1 MRDGFAESA
10 LVAIEFH
17 AALDLVADHA
27 VSALGAA
34 RVRALRPRTDPWLVA
49 HELDR
54 VEQYAV
60 RLGAGD
66 DLAPEPFDDVTT
78 ALARLRLEGS
88 VLEGAELAAV
98 GRVLTAARAVHG
110 RLTRVAQTAPLVA
123 ALAAPLPPRELED
136 ALATSLEPDGMVRDA
151 ASRDL
156 ARARREVREA
166 RETLIRKLGALAA
179 SLDSRLVPS
188 DATPT
193 LRGGRYV
200 IPVRREA
207 RARLGGIVHD
217 ESATHAT
224 LFVEPAEAIELGNQL
239 REAEAAEAREVTR
252 VLRTLTERLRPHADA
267 IDGGFE
273 MLIAADCC
281 SARAR
286 FALDA
291 RATRPEVGDGG
302 ALAIVHGRHP
312 LLLRGEAPAVALVPG
327 GYRANGAT
335 DDDVATSPSSG
346 AVPFHLALEP
356 GERTV
361 LVSGPN
367 TGGKTVLLKAVGLV
381 VALAQSGVI
390 PPVGPATRLPVFAAL
405 FADIGDRQ
413 SIQESLSTFSA
424 HVAAIKDVLEG
435 ADARSLVLLDELGT
449 GTDPAEG
456 AALAGAVLRALTAR
470 GATTIATTHLGSLKE
485 LAEREPGIVNGS
497 LQFDAA
503 TLTPTFRFTK
513 GIPGRSYGLAI
524 ARRLGVDPSV
534 LEEAERALPAD
545 LRALETTLAQLEQ
558 RIQDADRRDAELAAR
573 EAELNV
579 EDGGLARARA
589 EVAAREEDV
598 RRREKELER
607 SAKKAQR
614 AYLLEARA
622 EVEKAI
628 AMARDAQREREARRM
643 VEEAIAATAAREESP
658 LQLPDLPA
666 GPVSPGDRVRIATL
680 GIEGQLETV
689 QGNEATVLVR
699 GRRVRVPAATL
710 SPVH

>member
-1 MRDGFAESA
+1 MREGFAESA
-10 LVAIEFH
+10 LAAIEFH

-34 RVRALRPRTDPWLVA
+34 RVRSLRPQTDPWMVA

-54 VEQYAV
+54 VEQYTT
-60 RLGAGD
+60 RLDAGD
-66 DLAPEPFDDVTT
+66 DLAPEPFADVTA

-88 VLEGAELAAV
+88 VLEGAELAEL
-98 GRVLTAARAVHG
+98 GRVLAAARMVHG
-110 RLTRVAQTAPLVA
+110 RLTRVAAAAPLVA
-123 ALAAPLPPRELED
+123 ALAAPVPPHELEE
-136 ALATSLEPDGMVRDA
+136 ALETALEPDGRVRDA

-156 ARARREVREA
+156 ARARREVREV
-166 RETLIRKLGALAA
+166 REELVRKLGAIAG
-179 SLDSRLVPS
+179 SLDSRLVPP

-207 RARLGGIVHD
+207 RSRLGGIVHD

-224 LFVEPAEAIELGNQL
+224 LFIEPAEAIELGNQL
-239 REAEAAEAREVTR
+239 REAEAAEAREVMR
-252 VLRTLTERLRPHADA
+252 VLRALTERLRPHADA
-267 IDGGFE
+267 LDAVFE
-273 MLIAADCC
+273 MLIAADSC

-286 FALDA
+286 FAIA
-291 RATRPEVGDGG
+291 AGASRPQVEQGG
-302 ALAIVHGRHP
+302 AFAIVKGAHP
-312 LLLRGEAPAVALVPG
+312 LLLQGEVA
-327 GYRANGAT
+327 
-335 DDDVATSPSSG
+335 

-356 GERTV
+356 EERTV

-524 ARRLGVDPSV
+524 ARRLGVDPLV
-534 LEEAERALPAD
+534 LEEAERTLPSD
-545 LRALETTLAQLEQ
+545 LRALETTLAQLEV
-558 RIQDADRRDAELAAR
+558 RIQDVERREEEVAARAAELDVQDGGLGKARAELA
-573 EAELNV
+573 
-579 EDGGLARARA
+579 D
-589 EVAAREEDV
+589 REEDV

-607 SAKKAQR
+607 TAKRTQR

-628 AMARDAQREREARRM
+628 ALAHEAQRERDARRV
-643 VEEAIAATAAREESP
+643 VEEAIAATAAREEATLLS
-658 LQLPDLPA
+658 LPDLPA
-666 GPVSPGDRVRIATL
+666 GPVSPGDRVRIASL

-689 QGNEATVLVR
+689 QGGEATVLVR
-699 GRRVRVPAATL
+699 GRRVKVPATTL

>member
-1 MRDGFAESA
+1 MREGFAESA

-34 RVRALRPRTDPWLVA
+34 RVRALRPQTDPWLVS

-60 RLGAGD
+60 RLDTGD
-66 DLAPEPFDDVTT
+66 DLAPEPFDDVTS

-88 VLEGAELAAV
+88 VLEGAELAAI
-98 GRVLTAARAVHG
+98 GRVLAAARAVHG
-110 RLTRVAQTAPLVA
+110 RLTRAAQRAPLVA
-123 ALAAPLPPRELED
+123 ALAALLPPRELED
-136 ALATSLEPDGMVRDA
+136 ALATSLEPDGVVRDA

-156 ARARREVREA
+156 ARARREVREV

-179 SLDSRLVPS
+179 SLDSRLVPT

-207 RARLGGIVHD
+207 RTRLGGIVHD

-239 REAEAAEAREVTR
+239 REAEAAEAREVMR
-252 VLRTLTERLRPHADA
+252 VLRTLTERLRPQADA
-267 IDGGFE
+267 LDGVFE

-291 RATRPEVGDGG
+291 KATRPEVGEGG

-312 LLLRGEAPAVALVPG
+312 LLLRGEAP
-327 GYRANGAT
+327 
-335 DDDVATSPSSG
+335 

-435 ADARSLVLLDELGT
+435 ADERSLVLLDELGT

-524 ARRLGVDPSV
+524 ARRLGVDAGV

-545 LRALETTLAQLEQ
+545 LRALETTLAQLEK
-558 RIQDADRRDAELAAR
+558 RIQEADRRDAELAAR

-589 EVAAREEDV
+589 EVAAREEEV

-607 SAKKAQR
+607 AAKKAQR

-628 AMARDAQREREARRM
+628 ALARDAQREREARRL
-643 VEEAIAATAAREESP
+643 VEEAIAATAARDESP
-658 LQLPDLPA
+658 LPLPDLPA

>member
-1 MRDGFAESA
+1 MREGFAEPA
-10 LVAIEFH
+10 LAAIEFP
-17 AALDLVADHA
+17 AALDLVADHT

-34 RVRALRPRTDPWLVA
+34 RVRSLRPSTDPWTVA

-60 RLGAGD
+60 RLDAGD
-66 DLAPEPFDDVTT
+66 DLAPEPFADVSAQLT
-78 ALARLRLEGS
+78 RLRLEGA
-88 VLEGAELAAV
+88 VLEGAELAEI
-98 GRVLTAARAVHG
+98 GRVLGAARQVHG
-110 RLTRVAQTAPLVA
+110 RLTRAAKLAPLVG
-123 ALAAPLPPRELED
+123 ALAVPVPPREIEAELER
-136 ALATSLEPDGMVRDA
+136 SLEPDGLVKDA

-156 ARARREVREA
+156 ARARREVREV
-166 RETLIRKLGALAA
+166 RETLVRKLGAVVAA
-179 SLDSRLVPS
+179 LDARLVPP

-207 RARLGGIVHD
+207 RVRLGGIVHD

-252 VLRTLTERLRPHADA
+252 VLRALTERLRPHADVLDA
-267 IDGGFE
+267 AFE
-273 MLIAADCC
+273 MLIATDCC

-286 FALDA
+286 FALA
-291 RATRPEVGDGG
+291 AHATRPEVAEG
-302 ALAIVHGRHP
+302 APVAIVNGRHP
-312 LLLRGEAPAVALVPG
+312 LLLRADTA
-327 GYRANGAT
+327 
-335 DDDVATSPSSG
+335 
-346 AVPFHLALEP
+346 AVPYQLALEP
-356 GERTV
+356 AERTV

-367 TGGKTVLLKAVGLV
+367 AGGKTVLLKATGLV

-390 PPVGPATRLPVFAAL
+390 PPVGPGTRLPVFAAL
-405 FADIGDRQ
+405 FTDIGDRQ

-424 HVAAIKDVLEG
+424 HVAALKDVLGG

-456 AALAGAVLRALTAR
+456 AALAGSVLRALTAR

-485 LAEREPGIVNGS
+485 LAEREPGIVNAS

-513 GIPGRSYGLAI
+513 GVPGRSYGLAI
-524 ARRLGVDPSV
+524 ARRLGLDAAV
-534 LEEAERALPAD
+534 LAEAERALPED
-545 LRALETTLAQLEQ
+545 LRALETTLERLER
-558 RIQDADRRDAELAAR
+558 RIQEVERRE
-573 EAELNV
+573 
-579 EDGGLARARA
+579 A
-589 EVAAREEDV
+589 EVAARTAALDVDAGGLARRRADVEAKDEDV

-607 SAKKAQR
+607 QAKRAQR

-628 AMARDAQREREARRM
+628 ALARDAQKEREARRL
-643 VEEAIAATAAREESP
+643 VEEAIAAATAREESVVA
-658 LQLPDLPA
+658 LPELPA

-680 GIEGQLETV
+680 GIEGKLEAV
-689 QGNEATVLVR
+689 QGSEATVLVR

>member
-1 MRDGFAESA
+1 MREGFAEPA
-10 LVAIEFH
+10 LAAIEFH

-34 RVRALRPRTDPWLVA
+34 RVRALRPQTDPWLVT

-66 DLAPEPFDDVTT
+66 DLAPEPFDDVAG

-88 VLEGAELAAV
+88 VLEGAELAAI
-98 GRVLTAARAVHG
+98 GRVLAAARAVHG

-136 ALATSLEPDGMVRDA
+136 ALGTSLEPDGLVRDA

-156 ARARREVREA
+156 ARARREVREV

-207 RARLGGIVHD
+207 RTRLGGIVHD

-252 VLRTLTERLRPHADA
+252 VLRALTERLRPQADA
-267 IDGGFE
+267 LDGDFE

-286 FALDA
+286 FALA
-291 RATRPEVGDGG
+291 AKATRPQVGEGG
-302 ALAIVHGRHP
+302 PLAIVRGAHP
-312 LLLRGEAPAVALVPG
+312 LLL
-327 GYRANGAT
+327 GA
-335 DDDVATSPSSG
+335 DMP

-356 GERTV
+356 EERTV

-424 HVAAIKDVLEG
+424 HVAAIKDVLDG

-456 AALAGAVLRALTAR
+456 AALAGAVLRTLTAR

-524 ARRLGVDPSV
+524 ARRLGVDAAV

-545 LRALETTLAQLEQ
+545 LRALETTLAQLEK

-573 EAELNV
+573 TAELDV

-589 EVAAREEDV
+589 ELAAREEDV

-607 SAKKAQR
+607 SAKRAQR
-614 AYLLEARA
+614 TYLLEARA

-628 AMARDAQREREARRM
+628 ALARDAQREREARRL
-643 VEEAIAATAAREESP
+643 VEEAIAATAAREESA
-658 LQLPDLPA
+658 LTLPDLPA

-710 SPVH
+710 LPVH

>member
-1 MRDGFAESA
+1 MREGFAEPA

-34 RVRALRPRTDPWLVA
+34 RVRALRPQTDAWLIS

-66 DLAPEPFDDVTT
+66 DLAPEPFDDVTS

-88 VLEGAELAAV
+88 VLEGAELAAI
-98 GRVLTAARAVHG
+98 GRVLAAARAVHG
-110 RLTRVAQTAPLVA
+110 RLTRAAQTAPLVA

-136 ALATSLEPDGMVRDA
+136 ALATSLEPDGLVRDA

-156 ARARREVREA
+156 ARARREVREV

-207 RARLGGIVHD
+207 RSRLGGIVHD

-239 REAEAAEAREVTR
+239 REAEAAEAREVMR

-267 IDGGFE
+267 LDGVFE

-281 SARAR
+281 AARAR

-291 RATRPEVGDGG
+291 KATRPEVGEGG

-312 LLLRGEAPAVALVPG
+312 LLLRGEAPAV
-327 GYRANGAT
+327 
-335 DDDVATSPSSG
+335 
-346 AVPFHLALEP
+346 PFHLALEP
-356 GERTV
+356 EERTV

-435 ADARSLVLLDELGT
+435 ADERALVLLDELGT

-524 ARRLGVDPSV
+524 ARRLGVDAGV

-545 LRALETTLAQLEQ
+545 VRALETTLAQLEQ
-558 RIQDADRRDAELAAR
+558 RIQEADRRDAELAAR
-573 EAELNV
+573 EAELDV

-607 SAKKAQR
+607 AGKKAQR

-628 AMARDAQREREARRM
+628 ALARDAQREREARRL
-643 VEEAIAATAAREESP
+643 VEGAIAATAARDEAP
-658 LQLPDLPA
+658 LPLPDLPA

>member
-1 MRDGFAESA
+1 MREGFAESA
-10 LVAIEFH
+10 LAAIEFH

-27 VSALGAA
+27 VSALGAS
-34 RVRALRPRTDPWLVA
+34 RVRSLRPRTDPWLVA

-60 RLGAGD
+60 RLDAGD
-66 DLAPEPFDDVTT
+66 DLAPEPFDDVSG
-78 ALARLRLEGS
+78 ALSRLRLEGS
-88 VLEGAELAAV
+88 VLVGAELAAL
-98 GRVLTAARAVHG
+98 GRLLAAARVVHG
-110 RLTRVAQTAPLVA
+110 RLTRAAATAPLVA
-123 ALAAPLPPRELED
+123 ALASSVPPRELED
-136 ALATSLEPDGMVRDA
+136 ALTTALEPDGLVRDA

-166 RETLIRKLGALAA
+166 RETLIRKLGGIAA
-179 SLDSRLVPS
+179 SLDSRQAPQ
-188 DATPT
+188 DAAPT

-207 RARLGGIVHD
+207 RGRLGGIVHD

-224 LFVEPAEAIELGNQL
+224 LFVEPAETIELGNAL
-239 REAEAAEAREVTR
+239 REAEAAEAREVMR
-252 VLRTLTERLRPHADA
+252 VLRALTDRLRPHADA
-267 IDGGFE
+267 LDGVFE

-286 FALDA
+286 FALAA
-291 RATRPEVGDGG
+291 RASRPLVVEGG
-302 ALAIVHGRHP
+302 AFAIVHGVHP
-312 LLLRGEAPAVALVPG
+312 LLL
-327 GYRANGAT
+327 GAET
-335 DDDVATSPSSG
+335 PP
-346 AVPFHLALEP
+346 VPFHLALEP
-356 GERTV
+356 EERTV

-367 TGGKTVLLKAVGLV
+367 TGGKTVLLKTVGLV

-390 PPVGPATRLPVFAAL
+390 PPVGPATKLPVFAAL

-456 AALAGAVLRALTAR
+456 AALAGAILRALTGR
-470 GATTIATTHLGSLKE
+470 GAITVATTHLGSLKD
-485 LAEREPGIVNGS
+485 LAEKEPGIVNGS

-524 ARRLGVDPSV
+524 ARRLGVDAAV
-534 LEEAERALPAD
+534 LEEAERTLPED
-545 LRALETTLAQLEQ
+545 LRALETTLAELEK
-558 RIQDADRRDAELAAR
+558 RIQDADRREAELASR
-573 EAELNV
+573 EAELDV

-589 EVAAREEDV
+589 ELAAREEDV
-598 RRREKELER
+598 RRREKDLER
-607 SAKKAQR
+607 SAKRAQR

-628 AMARDAQREREARRM
+628 ALAREAQRERDARRL

-658 LQLPDLPA
+658 LQLPDVPS

-699 GRRVRVPAATL
+699 GRRVRVAASTL

>member
-1 MRDGFAESA
+1 MKEGFAESA

-34 RVRALRPRTDPWLVA
+34 RVRALRPRTDAWLVS

-54 VEQYAV
+54 VEQYAM
-60 RLGAGD
+60 RLDAGD
-66 DLAPEPFDDVTT
+66 DLAPEPFDDVTS
-78 ALARLRLEGS
+78 AQARLRLEGS
-88 VLEGAELAAV
+88 VLEGAELAAI
-98 GRVLTAARAVHG
+98 GRVLAAARAVHG
-110 RLTRVAQTAPLVA
+110 RLTRAAQTAPLVA

-136 ALATSLEPDGMVRDA
+136 ALATSLEPDGLVRDA

-156 ARARREVREA
+156 ARARREVREV
-166 RETLIRKLGALAA
+166 RETLIRKLGVLAA

-207 RARLGGIVHD
+207 RTRLGGIVHD

-239 REAEAAEAREVTR
+239 REAEAAEAREAMR

-267 IDGGFE
+267 IDGVFE

-291 RATRPEVGDGG
+291 KATRPEVGEGG

-312 LLLRGEAPAVALVPG
+312 LLLRGEAPAV
-327 GYRANGAT
+327 
-335 DDDVATSPSSG
+335 
-346 AVPFHLALEP
+346 PFHLALEP
-356 GERTV
+356 EERTV

-424 HVAAIKDVLEG
+424 HVAAIKDVLED
-435 ADARSLVLLDELGT
+435 ADERSLVLLDELGT

-524 ARRLGVDPSV
+524 ARRLGVDAAV

-545 LRALETTLAQLEQ
+545 VRALETTLAQLEQ
-558 RIQDADRRDAELAAR
+558 RIQEADRRDAELAAR
-573 EAELNV
+573 EAELDV
-579 EDGGLARARA
+579 EDGGLAHARA

-607 SAKKAQR
+607 AGKKAQR

-628 AMARDAQREREARRM
+628 ALARDAQREREARRL
-643 VEEAIAATAAREESP
+643 VEEAIAATAARDESLLP
-658 LQLPDLPA
+658 LPDLPA

-689 QGNEATVLVR
+689 QGSEATVLVR

>member
-1 MRDGFAESA
+1 MREGFAESA
-10 LVAIEFH
+10 LAAIEFH

-34 RVRALRPRTDPWLVA
+34 RVRALRPQTDSWMVA

-54 VEQYAV
+54 VEQYAA
-60 RLGAGD
+60 RLDAGD
-66 DLAPEPFDDVTT
+66 DLAPEPFADVTASLT
-78 ALARLRLEGS
+78 RLRLEGS
-88 VLEGAELAAV
+88 VLEGAELAEI
-98 GRVLTAARAVHG
+98 GRVLAAARQVHG

-123 ALAAPLPPRELED
+123 SLATPVPPRDLEEGLET
-136 ALATSLEPDGMVRDA
+136 ALEPDGLVRDA

-166 RETLIRKLGALAA
+166 RETLVRKLGAIAA
-179 SLDSRLVPS
+179 SLDSRLVPP

-207 RARLGGIVHD
+207 RSRLGGIVHD

-239 REAEAAEAREVTR
+239 REAEAAEAREVMR
-252 VLRTLTERLRPHADA
+252 VLRALTERLRPHADA
-267 IDGGFE
+267 LGAAFE
-273 MLIAADCC
+273 MLIVTDCC

-286 FALDA
+286 FALA
-291 RATRPEVGDGG
+291 AGAVRPGVAEGG
-302 ALAIVHGRHP
+302 TLAIVKGVHP
-312 LLLRGEAPAVALVPG
+312 LLLRGEMPAVTPG
-327 GYRANGAT
+327 QGRVRGGGAK
-335 DDDVATSPSSG
+335 DDDVGESASSG

-356 GERTV
+356 EERTV

-367 TGGKTVLLKAVGLV
+367 TGGKTVLLKAVGLI
-381 VALAQSGVI
+381 VALTQSGVI

-456 AALAGAVLRALTAR
+456 AALAGSVLRALTAR

-524 ARRLGVDPSV
+524 ARRLGVDPAV
-534 LEEAERALPAD
+534 LEEAERTLPAD
-545 LRALETTLAQLEQ
+545 LRALETTLAQLEV
-558 RIQDADRRDAELAAR
+558 RIQEVERREEELAARQAGLDVEAGGLERVRAELAAR
-573 EAELNV
+573 
-579 EDGGLARARA
+579 D
-589 EVAAREEDV
+589 EDV

-607 SAKKAQR
+607 TAKRAQR

-628 AMARDAQREREARRM
+628 ALARDAQREREARRL
-643 VEEAIAATAAREESP
+643 VEEAIAATKARDDTP
-658 LQLPDLPA
+658 LVLPDLPA
-666 GPVSPGDRVRIATL
+666 GPVSPGDRVRIASL

-689 QGNEATVLVR
+689 QGSEATVLVR